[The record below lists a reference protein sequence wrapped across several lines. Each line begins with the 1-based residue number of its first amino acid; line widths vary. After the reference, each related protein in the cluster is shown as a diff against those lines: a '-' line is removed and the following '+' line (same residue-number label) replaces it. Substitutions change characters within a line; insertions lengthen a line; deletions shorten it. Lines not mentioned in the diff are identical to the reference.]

1 MKQFEIKTPKEGVN
15 TIVAQFTALKLDE
28 VVEAVKA
35 AEDPQLFVQ
44 KLYPDLA
51 EGLVDKILTLARG
64 ETPADDFAEDDA
76 TIDERDETTL
86 AVDLGG
92 EDGYVAGDLVYL
104 RGRRWVVGSREDDA
118 FVLKAF

>member
-1 MKQFEIKTPKEGVN
+1 MKHFEIKTPKEGVN
-15 TIVAQFTALKLDE
+15 TIVAQFAAFKLDE
-28 VVEAVKA
+28 VVEAVQA
-35 AEDPQLFVQ
+35 SDDAPAYMAQH
-44 KLYPDLA
+44 YSDLA

-64 ETPADDFAEDDA
+64 ETPADDFAEGDA
-76 TIDERDETTL
+76 SVDERDENTL

-104 RGRRWVVGSREDDA
+104 RGRRWVVGSREENA